1 MSITFRLNNTPYRKV
16 TVTEPDGEAWE
27 DTVPEDGWTEINM
40 SQTNAMDLLNLLNRP
55 ADAKKQY
62 GTWDLETV
70 AVIMRRL
77 VKLRNMQSTSFEKTT
92 KVEGNFVEIDR
103 DSEYVDR
110 KLNQMNVLLRSA
122 LEKQI
127 VVTFS

>member
-16 TVTEPDGEAWE
+16 TVTEPDGETWE

-40 SQTNAMDLLNLLNRP
+40 AQTNATDLLNLLNRP

-70 AVIMRRL
+70 ALIMRRL

-92 KVEGNFVEIDR
+92 KVGENFVEIGR